1 MKKKL
6 VKTIKL
12 CIAGETNVGKST
24 FLNNIFKQK
33 ISIVSRKAQTTLKK
47 KTGIFY
53 FNNKQYIFLDTP
65 GIFSTHTRLSRST
78 FKQASNA
85 ILESDLVLFL
95 LDATGINF
103 ENTIEIIKY
112 IQSLDKEYLIVVNKI
127 DLLKKDEYLKKI
139 ENIQYK
145 LNTKNVFTISAIK
158 AIGIKSL
165 LQYIEKNFTFFYKKL
180 SEVKSRNISTE
191 FVEEVVREKVLNF
204 IHEEVPYNLKFQA
217 ENISKKKDRSYI
229 INISILL
236 SKNSH
241 KPIVIGRSGE
251 KIKKIGI
258 YARKD
263 LENIYKKKIHLFL
276 HIKVKKNRRKIDN
289 LEG

>member
-1 MKKKL
+1 MYSWRNKCRK
-6 VKTIKL
+6 VY
-12 CIAGETNVGKST
+12 

-103 ENTIEIIKY
+103 ENTLEIIKY

-145 LNTKNVFTISAIK
+145 LNTKMYLTISAIK

-165 LQYIEKNFTFFYKKL
+165 LQYIEKNFTFFYKNL

-204 IHEEVPYNLKFQA
+204 IHEEVPYNLKFQV
-217 ENISKKKDRSYI
+217 ENISIKKDRSYV

>member
-1 MKKKL
+1 M
-6 VKTIKL
+6 
-12 CIAGETNVGKST
+12 
-24 FLNNIFKQK
+24 
-33 ISIVSRKAQTTLKK
+33 
-47 KTGIFY
+47 
-53 FNNKQYIFLDTP
+53 
-65 GIFSTHTRLSRST
+65 SRST

-139 ENIQYK
+139 ENIQDK

-165 LQYIEKNFTFFYKKL
+165 LQYIEKNFTFFYKNL
-180 SEVKSRNISTE
+180 SEVKSINISTE

-217 ENISKKKDRSYI
+217 ENISIKKDRSYV
-229 INISILL
+229 INMSILL

-241 KPIVIGRSGE
+241 RPIVIGRSGE

>member
-6 VKTIKL
+6 VQTIKL

-217 ENISKKKDRSYI
+217 ENISIKKDRSYV

>member
-1 MKKKL
+1 M
-6 VKTIKL
+6 
-12 CIAGETNVGKST
+12 
-24 FLNNIFKQK
+24 
-33 ISIVSRKAQTTLKK
+33 
-47 KTGIFY
+47 
-53 FNNKQYIFLDTP
+53 
-65 GIFSTHTRLSRST
+65 
-78 FKQASNA
+78 
-85 ILESDLVLFL
+85 
-95 LDATGINF
+95 
-103 ENTIEIIKY
+103 
-112 IQSLDKEYLIVVNKI
+112 NKI

-217 ENISKKKDRSYI
+217 ENISIKKDRSYV

-251 KIKKIGI
+251 KIKKIGV
-258 YARKD
+258 YARKE

>member
-6 VKTIKL
+6 VQTIKL

-139 ENIQYK
+139 DNIQDR
-145 LNTKNVFTISAIK
+145 LNTKKILTISALK
-158 AIGIKSL
+158 SIGIKSL
-165 LQYIEKNFTFFYKKL
+165 LQYIEKNFTFFYKQL
-180 SEVKSRNISTE
+180 
-191 FVEEVVREKVLNF
+191 
-204 IHEEVPYNLKFQA
+204 
-217 ENISKKKDRSYI
+217 
-229 INISILL
+229 
-236 SKNSH
+236 
-241 KPIVIGRSGE
+241 
-251 KIKKIGI
+251 
-258 YARKD
+258 
-263 LENIYKKKIHLFL
+263 
-276 HIKVKKNRRKIDN
+276 
-289 LEG
+289 